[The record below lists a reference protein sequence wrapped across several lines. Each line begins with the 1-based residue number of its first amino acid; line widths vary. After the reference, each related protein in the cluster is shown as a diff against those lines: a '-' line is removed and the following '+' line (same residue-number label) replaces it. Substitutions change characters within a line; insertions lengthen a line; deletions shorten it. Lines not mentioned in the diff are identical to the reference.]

1 MRCETAKRRLPLYAG
16 RDLSARKARKLQAHL
31 ERCSSC
37 SKEAKEYQA
46 VLDRVRKAAKQA
58 ITPDW
63 DEAAWSGTM
72 ARIAAE
78 KTLEPRRFG
87 ALVPRWAFAAA
98 GLGVVLI
105 ASLALYFF
113 KDTLFRQE
121 DVLQASLPVAAEK
134 DPRSPDSQHPA
145 GELDLGA
152 MKEDPEKTATGLV
165 DREAE
170 AGSLGDPR
178 KPDPAK
184 GDPSSKRKSASRESS
199 LGALD
204 IAKPAG
210 AQDPEIRIS
219 GAGREAASVPQDVL
233 SVTIVSQE
241 TGLQIAWFFHKE
253 FDWKGDEK

>member
-16 RDLSARKARKLQAHL
+16 GDLSARKARKLQAHL

-37 SKEAKEYQA
+37 RKEAEEFRA
-46 VLDRVRKAAKQA
+46 ALDRVRKAAKQA

-63 DEAAWSGTM
+63 DEAAWNGTM
-72 ARIAAE
+72 VRIAAE
-78 KTLEPRRFG
+78 KPFGKRRYG
-87 ALVPRWAFAAA
+87 APVPRWAFAAA

-105 ASLALYFF
+105 TVLALYFF
-113 KDTLFRQE
+113 KDTLFRQK
-121 DVLQASLPVAAEK
+121 DGLHALLPAATETA
-134 DPRSPDSQHPA
+134 PLSPDRQPPDV
-145 GELDLGA
+145 ELDPGA
-152 MKEDPEKTATGLV
+152 LKGDPGKTATGLV
-165 DREAE
+165 GREAE

-233 SVTIVSQE
+233 SITIVSQE